1 MEPIVQ
7 LNSNAKLSEHLAS
20 PSEAT
25 LGHSNKLDG
34 SHLSPHFKLGE
45 FTKSSSHPEVYNIP
59 SHEAIANLKRVCEWL
74 EVLRKRYNERYN
86 ACHLEH
92 HPSVMSSGVERSALP
107 LGLSKTSPRGDHEIS
122 PRAALGRDD
131 KGGALGR
138 DDKGGALSRDDKG
151 GGTLGMT
158 TAPVSSRPSA
168 AHGEISE
175 KPIIINSGYRSP
187 QLNRKIGGVKNSNH
201 LTGCAVDI
209 RVTGMEQAKQYAEI
223 LREYPDESH
232 QDFDELLIEKNRYG
246 AIWLHFAVRP
256 RENRRRFL
264 YINA

>member
-1 MEPIVQ
+1 MEQIVQ

-34 SHLSPHFKLGE
+34 SHLSPHFTLGE
-45 FTKSSSHPEVYNIP
+45 MTKSSSHPEVYNIP

-74 EVLRKRYNERYN
+74 EVLRKRYNDKYN
-86 ACHLEH
+86 ACHLDH
-92 HPSVMSSGVERSALP
+92 HPSVISSGVE
-107 LGLSKTSPRGDHEIS
+107 TSHEIS

-131 KGGALGR
+131 RRGDGR
-138 DDKGGALSRDDKG
+138 DDK
-151 GGTLGMT
+151 
-158 TAPVSSRPSA
+158 
-168 AHGEISE
+168 E

-187 QLNRKIGGVKNSNH
+187 QLNKKIGGVPTSNH

-209 RVTGMEQAKQYAEI
+209 RVTGMEQLIRYANI
-223 LREYPDESH
+223 LLDYADELH
-232 QDFDELLIEKNRYG
+232 QDFDELLIEKNRYV

-256 RENRRRFL
+256 KGNRRRILFV
-264 YINA
+264 NA